1 MIPRDRSN
9 TYNIHTTTR
18 YTKDIGKL
26 YILLEY
32 TRFTSLYESGDHNEK
47 KTRKTEIE

>member
-18 YTKDIGKL
+18 YTKDIGK
-26 YILLEY
+26 IIY
-32 TRFTSLYESGDHNEK
+32 TFRVYAIRLP
-47 KTRKTEIE
+47 I